1 MTLWGKPERQ
11 HIQDVEQLHEHTIN
25 GMSLSIAQPQA
36 TERHKEY
43 TMHIHNTGRSTH
55 GNTG

>member
-1 MTLWGKPERQ
+1 MTLWGKPGRQ
-11 HIQDVEQLHEHTIN
+11 HMRDVEQLHEHTIN

-36 TERHKEY
+36 SERQKKY
-43 TMHIHNTGRSTH
+43 TMHIHDTDTSTH